1 MLNQIGSG
9 QTHAIPAGQQH
20 TNTIP
25 DDRKSQIETYL
36 HTIHEHLENGKQL
49 PSQSSAPTDKKF
61 MNELVEIANGKK
73 EGLNAKFCSHPAEMA
88 QSVKE
93 MVANGQSSAR
103 FIVNM
108 GGGIHFAAFDFSMI
122 DGKPSVIGVEPA
134 TMNSMGP
141 AMLAIQTKSAF
152 DTHCPDVKCVMIESD
167 LQRSNGE
174 CGIFSLAIAKKMLKE
189 GENFQMLHEKN
200 LAGALPQNS
209 FGIVEA
215 KDSDALLPPLL
226 MKHAQSEKRLDRYI
240 AAHPETT
247 DLQVNK
253 KGETLKERQVRHV
266 VDVKVDDK
274 TLHYS
279 NSIEHKRETEIR
291 ALFDKV

>member
-1 MLNQIGSG
+1 MLNQVGNDQVQTISFGS
-9 QTHAIPAGQQH
+9 QH
-20 TNTIP
+20 TDVVP

-49 PSQSSAPTDKKF
+49 PSNSSAPTDKKF
-61 MNELVEIANGKK
+61 MNDLVGIANSKK
-73 EGLNAKFCSHPAEMA
+73 EGLNAQFCSHPAEMA
-88 QSVKE
+88 QSIKE
-93 MVANGQSSAR
+93 MIANNQTSAR

-108 GGGIHFAAFDFSMI
+108 GGGIHFAAFDFAMV

-152 DTHCPDVKCVMIESD
+152 ETHCPDVKCVTIESD

-189 GENFQMLHEKN
+189 GESFHVLHEKN
-200 LAGALPQNS
+200 LVGALPENNYG
-209 FGIVEA
+209 FVTA
-215 KDSDALLPPLL
+215 KDSDDLLPPLL
-226 MKHAQSEKRLDRYI
+226 MKHAQSEKRLDRYL
-240 AAHPETT
+240 AAHPEHT

-253 KGETLKERQVRHV
+253 KGETLKERQTRHV
-266 VDVKVDDK
+266 VDVQVEDK
-274 TLHYS
+274 TIHYS
-279 NSIEHKRETEIR
+279 NSIEHKREAEIR